1 MLRLPAAPA
10 DVPALTPP
18 SCTDR
23 ARLAGVTRPR
33 SPSRASGEGSP
44 TSRAPQVGRLDPLSL
59 GAIGVTILFWASAF
73 AGIRA
78 GLEAF
83 SPGHLTLYRF
93 LVASVALGVYAL
105 VARIPVPSLPDL
117 GRIGLL
123 SFSGIT
129 LYHICLNYGELTVPA
144 GTASLIIAAGP
155 VITALLATRFT
166 GERLNALGWLG
177 TLISLAGVALIVL
190 GRGESL
196 DFTRGALLILA
207 AALFTSLYFVF
218 QKPLLKRINPLH
230 FTVWSLL
237 TGTLPLLVFLPGF
250 GAQLA
255 QAPLPAHLAV
265 IYIGL
270 FPAALA
276 YLTWTFALSRVG
288 AGTTTSFLYVSP
300 VLAILIAWVW
310 LGELPKVLSLVGGAV
325 AIAGVILV
333 NTRGR
338 PPA

>member
-1 MLRLPAAPA
+1 M
-10 DVPALTPP
+10 
-18 SCTDR
+18 
-23 ARLAGVTRPR
+23 
-33 SPSRASGEGSP
+33 
-44 TSRAPQVGRLDPLSL
+44 LSL
-59 GAIGVTILFWASAF
+59 GAILVTIVFWASAF

-78 GLEAF
+78 GLNAF
-83 SPGHLTLYRF
+83 TPGHLTLYRF
-93 LVASVALGVYAL
+93 LVASLALGVYAV
-105 VARIPVPSLPDL
+105 VAQIPLPPLADL
-117 GRIGLL
+117 GRIALL
-123 SFSGIT
+123 SFFGIT
-129 LYHICLNYGELTVPA
+129 LYHVCLNYGELTVPA

-155 VITALLATRFT
+155 VITALLATRFS
-166 GERLNALGWLG
+166 GERLNMLGWLG
-177 TLISLAGVALIVL
+177 TFVSLCGVALIVL

-218 QKPLLKRINPLH
+218 QRPLLSRMNPLH

-237 TGTLPLLVFLPGF
+237 LGTLPLLIFLPGF
-250 GAQLA
+250 GTELA
-255 QAPLPAHLAV
+255 RAPLPAHLAV

-288 AGTTTSFLYVSP
+288 ASTATSFLYVSP
-300 VLAILIAWVW
+300 VFAILIAWLW
-310 LGELPKVLSLVGGAV
+310 LNELPTLLSLVGGAV

-338 PPA
+338 PQA

>member
-1 MLRLPAAPA
+1 M
-10 DVPALTPP
+10 
-18 SCTDR
+18 
-23 ARLAGVTRPR
+23 
-33 SPSRASGEGSP
+33 
-44 TSRAPQVGRLDPLSL
+44 TSRAPRIGRLDMLSL
-59 GAIGVTILFWASAF
+59 GAILVTIVFWASAF

-78 GLEAF
+78 GLNAF
-83 SPGHLTLYRF
+83 TPGHLTLYRF
-93 LVASVALGVYAL
+93 LVASLALGVYAV
-105 VARIPVPSLPDL
+105 VAQIPLPPLADL
-117 GRIGLL
+117 GRIALL
-123 SFSGIT
+123 SFFGIT
-129 LYHICLNYGELTVPA
+129 LYHVCLNYGELTVPA

-155 VITALLATRFT
+155 VITALLATRFS
-166 GERLNALGWLG
+166 GERLNMLGWLG
-177 TLISLAGVALIVL
+177 TFVSLCGVALIVL

-218 QKPLLKRINPLH
+218 QRPLLSRMNPLH

-237 TGTLPLLVFLPGF
+237 LGTLPLLIFLPGF
-250 GAQLA
+250 GTELA
-255 QAPLPAHLAV
+255 RAPLPAHLAV

-288 AGTTTSFLYVSP
+288 ASTATSFLYVSP
-300 VLAILIAWVW
+300 VFAILIAWLW
-310 LGELPKVLSLVGGAV
+310 LNELPTLLSLVGGAV

-338 PPA
+338 PQA